1 MKKII
6 TLALTLIFTSVSMA
20 QNTWEMTKE
29 QRQEMQQKKAKPELD
44 PKYGVGAVPVVNGAI
59 VFEKEI
65 SAPGKNK
72 TQIMTIVKDKFQE
85 WIDEPNQ
92 ILYDGGSKLSRIS
105 YDNIEEGVVAARFYE
120 YLVFRNAALSL
131 DRTDFDFQL
140 IATCSDG
147 KVNIKMMRMRYV
159 YEAERPGGFNEPAEE
174 IITDENCMNKART
187 KLNRMFG
194 KFRKKT
200 IDRKDYIF
208 NELEEALK

>member
-1 MKKII
+1 MKQII
-6 TLALTLIFTSVSMA
+6 TLALTLIFTSVCLA

-29 QRQEMQQKKAKPELD
+29 QQQEMQQKKAKPELD
-44 PKYGVGAVPVVNGAI
+44 PKYGVGSVPVVNGLI

-65 SAPGKNK
+65 SAPGKSK
-72 TQIMTIVKDKFQE
+72 AQIMDIIRKTFQE
-85 WIDEPNQ
+85 WTDEPNQ
-92 ILYDGGSKLSRIS
+92 IVYEGGGKLSRLS
-105 YDNIEEGVVAARFYE
+105 YDNADEGVVAARFYE
-120 YLVFRNAALSL
+120 YLVFKNAALSL

-140 IATCSDG
+140 VATCSDG
-147 KVNIKMMRMRYV
+147 KAVVKMMRLRYV
-159 YEAERPGGFNEPAEE
+159 YEANRPGGFNEPAEE

-208 NELEEALK
+208 RQLEEVLK